1 MNNTTK
7 AHLALLGANIFYGAG
22 FSVAKYIMPRLIQPN
37 GFILI
42 RVGCAMLLFA
52 LSYFLGKNFRTIF
65 DKKDY
70 PRLIACAIFGVAC
83 NQLLFFKGL
92 ELTSPIHASLMML
105 STPILVSIF
114 AAYLLKEK
122 FTSQKYLGLALGII
136 GSLIL
141 VSQAAKNNLAPDP
154 ILGNLFILL
163 NAASYAIY
171 LVIVKPLMQKYRPII
186 IIRFLFFIGFWI
198 VLPFGFHDLQQINWQ
213 EFLPQEIAAVVFI
226 VVGITFFTYLWNI
239 YALKILSPSTAGAYI
254 YSQPV
259 FSAFIAIL
267 FLGEHI
273 TLEKLIAAILIFL
286 CVYLVSKKTKT
297 NENKLL

>member
-1 MNNTTK
+1 MNNSTK

-37 GFILI
+37 AFILI

-52 LSYFLGKNFRTIF
+52 LSFFLGKNFRTTF
-65 DKKDY
+65 DKQDY

-92 ELTSPIHASLMML
+92 ELTSPIQASLMML
-105 STPILVSIF
+105 ITPILVSIF

-122 FTSQKYLGLALGII
+122 FSIQKYVGLTLGII

-141 VSQAAKNNLAPDP
+141 VSQAAKSVLAPHP
-154 ILGNLFILL
+154 ALGNIFILL

-186 IIRFLFFIGFWI
+186 IIRFLFFVGFWI
-198 VLPFGFHDLQQINWQ
+198 VLPFGFQDLQKVNWQ
-213 EFLPQEIAAVVFI
+213 LFLPQEIAAVVFI

-259 FSAFIAIL
+259 FSAFIAII

-273 TLEKLIAAILIFL
+273 TISKTIAAILIFL
-286 CVYLVSKKTKT
+286 CVFLVSKK
-297 NENKLL
+297 NENKELK